1 MSPSPIQAD
10 VNGTHAEGESL
21 RAYKSNKLRTLL
33 QLVTMVRNWP
43 DAIELRVWRKRRRLR
58 LLEFRNGLN
67 VVIRGGTNEWSVVH
81 ELLMAHGYASAM
93 AWLSARPES
102 EPYVLDLG
110 GNIGLFSLLAAQSNR
125 EARIIAFEPG
135 PPNQRMFRMN
145 MLANPDLS
153 ARVELRNQAVAGRAG
168 QATWN
173 FDAENPGGSSLLA
186 GAGEPSTNTFTVD
199 LVPFRDC
206 LAEAP
211 GRIAL
216 LKMDIE
222 GAEWDVLEHTPDESW
237 ARIDAI
243 ALELHDDPS
252 GRQPQEAYLQRMKAL
267 GFTINTNQ
275 VCSYFLHR

>member
-1 MSPSPIQAD
+1 
-10 VNGTHAEGESL
+10 
-21 RAYKSNKLRTLL
+21 
-33 QLVTMVRNWP
+33 
-43 DAIELRVWRKRRRLR
+43 
-58 LLEFRNGLN
+58 
-67 VVIRGGTNEWSVVH
+67 
-81 ELLMAHGYASAM
+81 
-93 AWLSARPES
+93 
-102 EPYVLDLG
+102 
-110 GNIGLFSLLAAQSNR
+110 
-125 EARIIAFEPG
+125 
-135 PPNQRMFRMN
+135 

>member
-1 MSPSPIQAD
+1 MSSTPSPAA
-10 VNGTHAEGESL
+10 VNGTHPAGASL

-43 DAIELRVWRKRRRLR
+43 DAVELRLWRKRPRLR
-58 LLEFRNGLN
+58 LLEFRDGLN

-81 ELLMAHGYASAM
+81 ELMMAHGYANAM
-93 AWLSARPES
+93 SWLSARREP
-102 EPYVLDLG
+102 EPYVIDLG
-110 GNIGLFSLLAAQSNR
+110 GNIGLFSLLAAQSNPN
-125 EARIIAFEPG
+125 ARIVAFEPG

-153 ARVELRNQAVAGRAG
+153 ARVELRTQAVAGQAG

-186 GAGEPSTNTFTVD
+186 GSGGASVNTFTVE
-199 LVPFRDC
+199 LFPFHDC
-206 LAEAP
+206 VAQAP
-211 GRIAL
+211 GRVAL

-267 GFTINTNQ
+267 GFSINTNQ
-275 VCSYFLHR
+275 VCSYFLYR